1 MTDHW
6 SRDGDYFKVLINTE
20 GQYSLWPSEKEIP
33 GGWDQVGEKGTRE
46 ECLELVET
54 KWTDMRPNSLKAV

>member
-1 MTDHW
+1 MKDNW
-6 SRDGDYFKVLINTE
+6 SMDGDFFKVLINTE
-20 GQYSLWPSEKEIP
+20 GQYSLWPSAKEIP
-33 GGWDQVGEKGTRE
+33 VGWDQVGEKGTKE